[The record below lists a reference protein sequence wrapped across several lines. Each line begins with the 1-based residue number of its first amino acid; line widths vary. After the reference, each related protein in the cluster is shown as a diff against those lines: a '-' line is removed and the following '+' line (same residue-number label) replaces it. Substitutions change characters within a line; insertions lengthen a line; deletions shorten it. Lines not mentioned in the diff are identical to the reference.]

1 MNRLLSSAI
10 LLGILVLTGATTP
23 SVATHTPEQALGQA
37 SAGWPIGDLALVD
50 TDGNPFVTRDLHER
64 WTLLA
69 VADSRCGE
77 RCDGTLSA
85 LSGMLRRIAGTR
97 VLSTTQVVVVSLR
110 ADDAPADLGR
120 LLAPYDPRLIG
131 VTGRAEDL
139 AGLADDLGIDIGSG
153 AGPSFTPLGVEN
165 RIGSLWLIG
174 PDGTI
179 RAELLP
185 PFDPLLLTAAYLK
198 LRLRG

>member
-1 MNRLLSSAI
+1 MNRPLSAI
-10 LLGILVLTGATTP
+10 LLGILVLTGAVTP
-23 SVATHTPEQALGQA
+23 SVATHTPDQALGQA
-37 SAGWPIGDLALVD
+37 SAGWPIGDFGLVD

-85 LSGMLRRIAGTR
+85 LSGLLRRIAGTQ
-97 VLSTTQVVVVSLR
+97 VLTTTQVVVVSLR
-110 ADDAPADLGR
+110 ADDAPADLRR
-120 LLAPYDPRLIG
+120 LLVPYDTRLIG
-131 VTGRAEDL
+131 VTGRAEDV
-139 AGLADDLGIDIGSG
+139 AGLADDLGIDLGAG
-153 AGPSFTPLGVEN
+153 AGPDSEPLGVED
-165 RIGSLWLIG
+165 RTGSLWLIG
-174 PDGTI
+174 PDGAI

>member
-1 MNRLLSSAI
+1 MKRLLSAL
-10 LLGILVLTGATTP
+10 LLGILAVTAATTP
-23 SVATHTPEQALGQA
+23 AVATHTPEQAVDQA

-50 TDGNPFVTRDLHER
+50 THGNPFVTRDLHER

-69 VADSRCGE
+69 AADSGCGE

-85 LSGMLRRIAGTR
+85 LSGLLRRIAGTR
-97 VLSTTQVVVVSLR
+97 VLLSTQVVVVSLR
-110 ADDAPADLGR
+110 ADDAPADLRR
-120 LLAPYDPRLIG
+120 LLVPYDTRLIG

-139 AGLADDLGIDIGSG
+139 AGLADDLGIDIGAD
-153 AGPSFTPLGVEN
+153 AGTDSTPLGIED
-165 RIGSLWLIG
+165 RTGSLWLIG
-174 PDGTI
+174 PDGAI

>member
-1 MNRLLSSAI
+1 MKRLLSAI
-10 LLGILVLTGATTP
+10 LLGILVVTAATTP
-23 SVATHTPEQALGQA
+23 AVATHTPEQALDQA

-50 TDGNPFVTRDLHER
+50 THGNPFVTRDLHER

-77 RCDGTLSA
+77 RCDRTLWA
-85 LSGMLRRIAGTR
+85 LSGLLRRIAGTR
-97 VLSTTQVVVVSLR
+97 VLSSTQVVVVSLR
-110 ADDAPADLGR
+110 ADDAPADLRR
-120 LLAPYDPRLIG
+120 LLASYDARLIG

-139 AGLADDLGIDIGSG
+139 ARLADDLGADIESG
-153 AGPSFTPLGVEN
+153 AGPDAEPLGVED
-165 RIGSLWLIG
+165 RTGALWLIG
-174 PDGTI
+174 PDGAI
-179 RAELLP
+179 RAELFP

>member
-1 MNRLLSSAI
+1 MKRLLSAI
-10 LLGILVLTGATTP
+10 LLGILVVTAATTP
-23 SVATHTPEQALGQA
+23 AVATHTTEQALDQA

-50 TDGNPFVTRDLHER
+50 TDGNPFVTRDLHAR

-69 VADSRCGE
+69 VADSGCGE

-85 LSGMLRRIAGTR
+85 LSGLLRRLAGTR
-97 VLSTTQVVVVSLR
+97 VLLSTQVVVVSLR
-110 ADDAPADLGR
+110 ADDAPANLRR
-120 LLAPYDPRLIG
+120 LLAPYDARLIG

-139 AGLADDLGIDIGSG
+139 AGLADDLGIDLGSG
-153 AGPSFTPLGVEN
+153 AGPDSTPLGGED
-165 RIGSLWLIG
+165 RTGSLWLIG
-174 PDGTI
+174 PDGAI

-198 LRLRG
+198 IRLRG

>member
-1 MNRLLSSAI
+1 MNRLLSAI
-10 LLGILVLTGATTP
+10 LLGILAVTAATTP
-23 SVATHTPEQALGQA
+23 SVATHTPEQALSQA

-50 TDGNPFVTRDLHER
+50 TGGRPFVARDLHER

-77 RCDGTLSA
+77 RCDQTLSA
-85 LSGMLRRIAGTR
+85 LSGLLRRIAGTR
-97 VLSTTQVVVVSLR
+97 VLASTQVLVVSLR
-110 ADDAPADLGR
+110 ADDTPADLRR
-120 LLAPYDPRLIG
+120 LLAPYDALLIG
-131 VTGRAEDL
+131 VTGPAGDL
-139 AGLADDLGIDIGSG
+139 AGLADDLGIDAET
-153 AGPSFTPLGVEN
+153 AGEDSAPPGVED
-165 RIGSLWLIG
+165 RTGSLWLIG
-174 PDGTI
+174 PDGAI

>member
-1 MNRLLSSAI
+1 MKRLLSAI
-10 LLGILVLTGATTP
+10 LRGILVVTAATTP
-23 SVATHTPEQALGQA
+23 AVATHTPEQALEQA

-85 LSGMLRRIAGTR
+85 LSGLLRRIGGTR

-110 ADDAPADLGR
+110 ADDAPADLRR
-120 LLAPYDPRLIG
+120 LLAPYDARLIG

-139 AGLADDLGIDIGSG
+139 AGWPMTSAS
-153 AGPSFTPLGVEN
+153 PSDRVPGRTPLRSVW
-165 RIGSLWLIG
+165 RIAPTPCG
-174 PDGTI
+174 
-179 RAELLP
+179 
-185 PFDPLLLTAAYLK
+185 
-198 LRLRG
+198 